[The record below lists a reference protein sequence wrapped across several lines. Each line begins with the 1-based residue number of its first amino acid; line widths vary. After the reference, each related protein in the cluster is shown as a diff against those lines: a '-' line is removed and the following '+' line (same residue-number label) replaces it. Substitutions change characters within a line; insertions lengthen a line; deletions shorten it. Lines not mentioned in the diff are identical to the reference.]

1 MTKSIAMKWFVTNQ
15 MKGIQKPLCAGWY
28 ITQEILTYD
37 YRMVS
42 ILALFSREIQMLIIF
57 AAATAIVILQ
67 VVHDE

>member
-1 MTKSIAMKWFVTNQ
+1 

-42 ILALFSREIQMLIIF
+42 ILSLFSREIQMLIIF